1 MSLKMNSLEKGEA
14 CCCSATSRRSAWVQS
29 FAVKRDG
36 RPSMLMSA
44 RAGRVARCLHLPP
57 VCVLSPSRLSS
68 LVSRLSSLVSR
79 LFSLSLS
86 LSFSIS
92 FSISFFFFS
101 FSFSFSFSFT
111 ITFTFSFSFTF
122 SLILF
127 YILILSARGS
137 GGGFSSGGDFSAAS
151 APLGREEDAISED
164 AIVISMTNGER
175 YEVRDESLTHVLLL

>member
-1 MSLKMNSLEKGEA
+1 MNSLEKDEA
-14 CCCSATSRRSAWVQS
+14 CCSSATSRRSAWVQS

-68 LVSRLSSLVSR
+68 LVSRL
-79 LFSLSLS
+79 LSLLSFS

-92 FSISFFFFS
+92 F

-175 YEVRDESLTHVLLL
+175 YEVRDESP